1 MFDAIVKARGSQIY
15 MQYRFQLDMD
25 QRFSERTIYNFLDYL
40 GDIGGLLDAL
50 NYIGAFIVWVLTGN
64 GLSQFM
70 VSKLFKIDKNIK

>member
-25 QRFSERTIYNFLDYL
+25 QKFSERTIYNFLDYL

-50 NYIGAFIVWVLTGN
+50 NYIGAFIVWILTGN
-64 GLSQFM
+64 GLS
-70 VSKLFKIDKNIK
+70 